1 MMKQLWRGRACA
13 LGVLLSLTIGTSP
26 AEVPDKR
33 QRLGTWMAHYYE
45 HPEPE
50 ALAGWMREVSASGIL
65 EKTSARY
72 PVMIFVS
79 ELASQNPGKVAAW
92 CDGLANLPT
101 ANRAVFAW
109 SFRNAGAPGSERCLK
124 ELPAD
129 AEAAL
134 RDLKVFSPLQRA
146 PVTPGDLDLLWAVFV
161 ATGDE
166 RPVHMIVDVLSWPL
180 PERGATGS
188 VEALLL
194 NGAAKWSLASNA
206 RQHARVR
213 RILEQRQGEASGS
226 LRQALDELLA
236 KLAAGETS

>member
-1 MMKQLWRGRACA
+1 MQQLWRGRACA
-13 LGVLLSLTIGTSP
+13 LGVLLSLTVGTSP
-26 AEVPDKR
+26 AEEPDKR

-50 ALAGWMREVSASGIL
+50 ALAGWMREVSASGSL
-65 EKTSARY
+65 EKVSARY

-79 ELASQNPGKVAAW
+79 ELASQNPGRVAGW
-92 CDGLANLPT
+92 CDGLVDLP
-101 ANRAVFAW
+101 AAHRVAFAW
-109 SFRNAGAPGSERCLK
+109 SFRNAGAPGSERCLRD
-124 ELPAD
+124 LPAD
-129 AEAAL
+129 AEAKL

-166 RPVHMIVDVLSWPL
+166 RPVHMIVDVLSRPL
-180 PERGATGS
+180 PERGQPGS
-188 VEALLL
+188 VEALLM

-213 RILEQRQGEASGS
+213 RILEQRRSEASAS
-226 LRQALDELLA
+226 LRQVLDELLA
-236 KLAAGETS
+236 KPAVGEDS